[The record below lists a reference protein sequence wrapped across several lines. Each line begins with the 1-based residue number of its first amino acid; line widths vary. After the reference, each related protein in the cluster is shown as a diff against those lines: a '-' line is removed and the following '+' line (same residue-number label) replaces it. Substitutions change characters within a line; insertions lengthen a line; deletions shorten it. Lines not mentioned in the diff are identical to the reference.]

1 MIGKTI
7 SHYKILE
14 KLGEGGMGV
23 VYKAQD
29 TKLKRTVALKF
40 LPPELTRDPEAKKRF
55 IHEAQAASALNH
67 PNVVVIHEI
76 DEFDKQMY
84 IVMEYCQGET
94 LKQLIEKET
103 LYLEKVLEI
112 GIQVCEGLTA
122 AHEKGVIHRDIKPDN
137 IKVTPKGRVKI
148 MDFGLA
154 KLKGSAKLTSTGSTL
169 GTVAYMSPE
178 QAQGM
183 EVDHRSDIFCFG
195 VVFYEMITGRLPFEG
210 EHEAAIIY
218 SIVNETPEPLAR
230 YKADVPEGLQR
241 IVDKAL
247 DKDINTRYQSTA
259 DIIADLKG
267 LQKERTTGGLLVP
280 QKKRISYRRKS
291 ISHYKILEKIGSG
304 DMGVVYKAEDTKL
317 RRTVA
322 LKFLPSELTCD
333 PGAKERFV
341 HEAQAA
347 GALDHPNI
355 CTVYEIDEAEGH
367 TFISMAC
374 IEGQSLKDRIESG
387 PLKLDEA
394 LDIAMQ
400 VAEGLQAAH
409 EKGIVHR
416 DIKSANIMVTEKGQA
431 KIMDFG
437 LAKLAGQVRLTRTS
451 TTMGTVA
458 YMSPEQARGEP
469 VDNRT
474 DIWSLGV
481 VMYEVLTGQLP
492 FKGDYEQAVMYSIL
506 NEEPEQIT
514 SLRTSVPME
523 LERVVG
529 RALAKSLNERYQ
541 QVDEVLLDLRMV
553 RKEGE
558 SGISADQPNSL
569 VSKERSI
576 AVMYFENR
584 SGEPGLE
591 RILVDMLTTNL
602 SRYEEIDV
610 VSSQRLF
617 DILKLIGKQDVET
630 IDRHIATA
638 IAKRAQVKTMLLGSI
653 IKIGNKIRIN
663 TQLCDV
669 LTGSNVGGEQV
680 EGTKVEDV
688 FNMVDLLTEKVI
700 DKLGTGASGVGGQP
714 LKIAD
719 VTTSSYE
726 AYKYYQRGLERIWRW
741 EFSNAAEN
749 FQRAVDI
756 DSTFAMAHLQLA
768 VAKGTFTA
776 FNPLSDLPP
785 IRESLRLAKKYS
797 AKATDME
804 RGFIYAYGAF
814 FNRDFE
820 RAEALAAD
828 LMKHY
833 PNEKDGPYLLSMI
846 SWLLGKHD
854 QGIRA
859 SERALEIDPT
869 YANAYNNLAYNYSFN
884 NDHQKAISTIKK
896 YLALQPDV
904 WNTYDSAWEIYIRAG
919 QFDEAYHI
927 CEKALKKDAK
937 WYGFHLRIGY
947 IYLFRGEGDKAREEF
962 HQVAILDPEREVPI
976 TRHFGY
982 SYLFEGR
989 YKEAFAEFKKAV
1001 ELAKNIEDAEQEIR
1015 SLFDLGKML
1024 VAQGNYPRALE
1035 KFSEARRLSPRIYA
1049 QSFNPLLIIA
1059 EYLTATT
1066 MVQKGDYG
1074 EVQARAAKIKRFI
1087 EEHHYDS
1094 YFMDFYHLLL
1104 AELHL
1109 AQGKGQAAEAAI
1121 GKVSGMT
1128 KTYSPRCRTLL
1139 ADIYGLLGNTEKAI
1153 STYKNFYND
1162 VVTRHYFIG
1171 GDYFYYFL
1179 GRSKVHYYLAKIYEQ
1194 KGEKEQAIEYCSK
1207 ALDQWENA
1215 DKDLPELIDVEARLA
1230 RLKGER

>member
-1 MIGKTI
+1 MIGRTI

-23 VYKAQD
+23 VYKAED

-40 LPPELTRDPEAKKRF
+40 LPPELTRDAEAKKRF
-55 IHEAQAASALNH
+55 IHEAQAASALEHN
-67 PNVVVIHEI
+67 NICNIHEI
-76 DEFDKQMY
+76 DETGDGQTF
-84 IVMEYCQGET
+84 IVMACYEGEILKDKIQQGP
-94 LKQLIEKET
+94 LKIEEAIGIAIQVAEG
-103 LYLEKVLEI
+103 LEKAHKK
-112 GIQVCEGLTA
+112 GIV
-122 AHEKGVIHRDIKPDN
+122 HRDIKPAN
-137 IKVTPKGRVKI
+137 IFITNDGVVKI
-148 MDFGLA
+148 LDFGLA
-154 KLKGSAKLTSTGSTL
+154 KLAGQVKITKTGTTL

-178 QAQGM
+178 QARGD
-183 EVDHRSDIFCFG
+183 EVDHW
-195 VVFYEMITGRLPFEG
+195 
-210 EHEAAIIY
+210 
-218 SIVNETPEPLAR
+218 
-230 YKADVPEGLQR
+230 
-241 IVDKAL
+241 
-247 DKDINTRYQSTA
+247 
-259 DIIADLKG
+259 
-267 LQKERTTGGLLVP
+267 
-280 QKKRISYRRKS
+280 
-291 ISHYKILEKIGSG
+291 
-304 DMGVVYKAEDTKL
+304 
-317 RRTVA
+317 
-322 LKFLPSELTCD
+322 
-333 PGAKERFV
+333 
-341 HEAQAA
+341 
-347 GALDHPNI
+347 
-355 CTVYEIDEAEGH
+355 
-367 TFISMAC
+367 
-374 IEGQSLKDRIESG
+374 
-387 PLKLDEA
+387 
-394 LDIAMQ
+394 
-400 VAEGLQAAH
+400 
-409 EKGIVHR
+409 
-416 DIKSANIMVTEKGQA
+416 
-431 KIMDFG
+431 
-437 LAKLAGQVRLTRTS
+437 
-451 TTMGTVA
+451 
-458 YMSPEQARGEP
+458 
-469 VDNRT
+469 T

-481 VMYEVLTGQLP
+481 VLYEMVTGQLP
-492 FKGDYEQAVMYSIL
+492 FKGEYEQAVVYSIL
-506 NEEPEQIT
+506 SEEPEQIT
-514 SLRTSVPME
+514 SLRTSVPMK

-541 QVDEVLLDLRMV
+541 QVDEMLLDLRMV

-558 SGISADQPNSL
+558 SGISGDQAKLL

-584 SGEPGLE
+584 SGEPDLE

-630 IDRHIATA
+630 IDRHVATA

-669 LTGSNVGGEQV
+669 LTGSNVGAEQV

-688 FNMVDLLTEKVI
+688 FDVVDLLTEKVI
-700 DKLGTGASGVGGQP
+700 DRLGTGASGVGDQP

-726 AYKYYQRGLERIWRW
+726 AYKCYERGLENIWRW

-749 FQRAVDI
+749 FERAVDI

-768 VAKGTFTA
+768 VARGTFS
-776 FNPLSDLPP
+776 FMNPLSDLSP

-828 LMKHY
+828 LVKHY

-859 SERALEIDPT
+859 SEKALEIDPT

-884 NDHQKAISTIKK
+884 NDHQKVISTTKK

-919 QFDEAYHI
+919 QFDDAYHI

-937 WYGFHLRIGY
+937 WYWFHQHIGY
-947 IYLFRGEGDKAREEF
+947 IQLFRGEGDKAREEF
-962 HQVAILDPEREVPI
+962 HQVAILDHEREVRI
-976 TRHFGY
+976 TRHLGY

-1001 ELAKNIEDAEQEIR
+1001 ELARNIEDAEQEIR

-1024 VAQGNYPRALE
+1024 VAQSNYSRALE
-1035 KFSEARRLSPRIYA
+1035 EFSEARDLSPRIYDE
-1049 QSFNPLLIIA
+1049 SFNPLLIIA

-1066 MVQKGDYG
+1066 MVQKGDYD

-1087 EEHHYDS
+1087 EKHHYDS

-1109 AQGKGQAAEAAI
+1109 AQGKGQAAKAAI

-1194 KGEKEQAIEYCSK
+1194 KREKEQAIEYCSK
-1207 ALDQWENA
+1207 ALDQWKNA
-1215 DKDLPELIDVEARLA
+1215 DKDLPELIDAKARLA
-1230 RLKGER
+1230 RLKE